1 MINFGAIKEE
11 GGAQT
16 PPAPEKKQR
25 GTSILDTI
33 CKLTFVI
40 VTIGYALSIAVSC
53 RVTCKLI
60 DKVED
65 YFCDTSVKM
74 KQATDSLVTMH
85 QILDVNGIIVPQSPN
100 TPVRFVVVVEN
111 GNVVGMY
118 ESKGGVI
125 STIQTN
131 QFEVLRK

>member
-1 MINFGAIKEE
+1 MVNFGVVKED
-11 GGAQT
+11 GGVKT
-16 PPAPEKKQR
+16 PPSPETKHG
-25 GTSILDTI
+25 GTSIVDAV
-33 CKLTFVI
+33 CKLTFIV
-40 VTIGYALSIAVSC
+40 VTIGFALSIGVSC
-53 RVTCKLI
+53 RVTSELI

-74 KQATDSLVTMH
+74 KQTTDSLVVMH

-100 TPVRFVVVVEN
+100 APVRFIVVVEN

-131 QFEVLRK
+131 QFEVLRR

>member
-1 MINFGAIKEE
+1 MVNFGVMKAD
-11 GGAQT
+11 GGVKT
-16 PPAPEKKQR
+16 PPAPETKQ
-25 GTSILDTI
+25 GGASIVDTI
-33 CKLTFVI
+33 CKLTFIV
-40 VTIGYALSIAVSC
+40 VTIGFALSIGVSC
-53 RVTCKLI
+53 RVTGELI

-74 KQATDSLVTMH
+74 KKTNDSLVAMH

-100 TPVRFVVVVEN
+100 APVRFIVVVEN

-131 QFEVLRK
+131 QFEVLRR

>member
-1 MINFGAIKEE
+1 MVNFGVMKTD
-11 GGAQT
+11 GGVET
-16 PPAPEKKQR
+16 PPAPETKQG
-25 GTSILDTI
+25 GTSIVGTI
-33 CKLTFVI
+33 CKLTFMI
-40 VTIGYALSIAVSC
+40 ITIGYAVTIAVSC
-53 RVTCKLI
+53 RVTGELI

-65 YFCDTSVKM
+65 YFCDTSIKM
-74 KQATDSLVTMH
+74 KKTNDSLVAMH

-100 TPVRFVVVVEN
+100 APVRFIVVVEN

-131 QFEVLRK
+131 QFEVLRR

>member
-1 MINFGAIKEE
+1 MVNFGVMKAD
-11 GGAQT
+11 GGVKT
-16 PPAPEKKQR
+16 PSAPETKQG
-25 GTSILDTI
+25 GTSIVDTI
-33 CKLTFVI
+33 CKLTFIV
-40 VTIGYALSIAVSC
+40 VTIGFALSIGVSC
-53 RVTCKLI
+53 RVTSKLI
-60 DKVED
+60 DKVEN

-74 KQATDSLVTMH
+74 KQASDSLVAMH

-100 TPVRFVVVVEN
+100 APVRFIVVVEN

-131 QFEVLRK
+131 QFEVLRR